1 MTAAKRRIE
10 PRPGSTRGNAFND
23 PRPGTK
29 WHALLTELGYR
40 HGAKPVDLFGELVDF
55 HEAELADQYEAKG
68 AQLEPAHL
76 EHLAIAEAANSVAA
90 FEAVAA
96 SQPRQ
101 AGNPGRETVLELVIA
116 WLCAAEASTPNRPK
130 SENALY
136 LSVARKLG
144 LPPSTVRRA
153 SRSAGKCISLAIA
166 PISPQAAD
174 AEERADLRVA
184 VLAILRDVERAATR
198 LRLCN
203 NSVA

>member
-40 HGAKPVDLFGELVDF
+40 HGTKPVDLFGELVDF
-55 HEAELADQYEAKG
+55 HEAELAGQYGAKG
-68 AQLEPAHL
+68 VLLELAHL
-76 EHLAIAEAANSVAA
+76 DHLAIAEAANSVAA
-90 FEAVAA
+90 LETVAA
-96 SQPRQ
+96 SRPKQ

-116 WLCAAEASTPNRPK
+116 WLCAAEASNTARPK

-174 AEERADLRVA
+174 AKELADLRIA

-198 LRLCN
+198 LGLCN
-203 NSVA
+203 NSAA

>member
-10 PRPGSTRGNAFND
+10 PRPGGTKGNAFND

-40 HGAKPVDLFGELVDF
+40 HGTKPGDLFGELVDF
-55 HEAELADQYEAKG
+55 HKTYLADQYEATG
-68 AQLEPAHL
+68 AHLQPAHL
-76 EHLAIAEAANSVAA
+76 EHLAIAEAGNSVAA
-90 FEAVAA
+90 FETVAD
-96 SQPRQ
+96 SRPRQ

-116 WLCAAEASTPNRPK
+116 WLCAVEASTPKRPK

-153 SRSAGKCISLAIA
+153 SRSAGNCISLAIA
-166 PISPQAAD
+166 PIPTQAAD
-174 AEERADLRVA
+174 AQERADLRVA
-184 VLAILRDVERAATR
+184 VLSIFRDVERAAAR
-198 LRLCN
+198 LGLCN
-203 NSVA
+203 NSAS